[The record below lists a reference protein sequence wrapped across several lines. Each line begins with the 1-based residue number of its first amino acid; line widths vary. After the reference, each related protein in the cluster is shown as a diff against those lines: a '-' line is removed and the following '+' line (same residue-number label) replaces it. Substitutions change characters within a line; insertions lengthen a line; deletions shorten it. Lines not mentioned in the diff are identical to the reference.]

1 MARLLSRLN
10 VVQIDIVG
18 NGQEAVDLE
27 RVQPFDLVL
36 MDLQMPVLDGLGA
49 CQQIVA
55 RHAGDHPIAPVI
67 FVTAHVSEDFEA
79 QCRAAGAVDFLS
91 KPCTLKLVDECL
103 ARFVQSRQCHQEQ
116 KSG

>member
-55 RHAGDHPIAPVI
+55 RHAGDRYLFAPAMPA
-67 FVTAHVSEDFEA
+67 TE
-79 QCRAAGAVDFLS
+79 QAA
-91 KPCTLKLVDECL
+91 
-103 ARFVQSRQCHQEQ
+103 
-116 KSG
+116 